1 MSVVTLRY
9 AHAFGDVAKAAN
21 LDAAIAQQQLKD
33 FADTLNGSPELREF
47 LMNPSV
53 PATEKLR
60 IVDAVV
66 ARIGVYPQVRNFI
79 AIIMKNERF
88 EDLHEILAEYA
99 EVVDQQGNVSDA
111 EVTTAR
117 PLQDDD
123 RVELEARIATL
134 AGGPIR
140 ATYHQDSTLLGGVI
154 VRIGSTV
161 YDGSVKGQL
170 QQLKQKLVN
179 A

>member
-1 MSVVTLRY
+1 MSVLTLRY
-9 AHAFGDVAKAAN
+9 AHAFGDVAKAGN
-21 LDAAIAQQQLKD
+21 LDPAVAQQQLHD
-33 FADTLNGSPELREF
+33 FADTLNGSHELREF
-47 LMNPSV
+47 LMNPSI

-60 IVDAVV
+60 IVDAIV

-79 AIIMKNERF
+79 AVIMKNERF
-88 EDLHEILAEYA
+88 EDLNEILAEYA
-99 EVVDQQGNVSDA
+99 TVVDEQGNVSDA

-117 PLQDDD
+117 PLQDAD
-123 RVELEARIATL
+123 RAELEARIAAL
-134 AGGPIR
+134 ANGPIR
-140 ATYHQDSTLLGGVI
+140 ATYHEDSTLLGGVI

-170 QQLKQKLVN
+170 QQLKQRLVN